1 MFFLKDRDRPGRN
14 NRKVN
19 VVNANLKIIIQPVF
33 LRKFTGSYL
42 SGKSY
47 ICHFMV
53 EEHTHNHSDHSHDE
67 QGQDHDH
74 HGHHHGHHGH
84 AHGHVTELR
93 SVNTAFYI
101 GIVLNLAFVVIEV
114 VVGLFI
120 HSLSL
125 LSDAGHNLADVAGLG
140 LSLLAYRMMKVK
152 SNTIY
157 TYGYKKTTV
166 LVALFNASIL
176 LISIGAILYESI
188 HRLILPEPLPGK
200 TISLVAGIGILING
214 LTALLFFR
222 DKDNDLN
229 IKSAF
234 VHLLSDALVS
244 AALVIG
250 GIIILYTNWYWV
262 DPVMGILV
270 AVVIVVST
278 WNMLRDSLRLSL
290 DAVPQGIDLRK
301 VKAAIEKIPG
311 VADFH
316 HIHIWALSTTENAL
330 TGHVV
335 LNKEIAIAGQEKIKQ
350 EIKHQLLHMNIR
362 HVTLETETETLSC
375 EASLPAS
382 LSTSS

>member
-1 MFFLKDRDRPGRN
+1 LPFYGR
-14 NRKVN
+14 RTY
-19 VVNANLKIIIQPVF
+19 P
-33 LRKFTGSYL
+33 
-42 SGKSY
+42 
-47 ICHFMV
+47 
-53 EEHTHNHSDHSHDE
+53 NHSDNSHDE

-316 HIHIWALSTTENAL
+316 HIHIWALSTTGTRA
-330 TGHVV
+330 
-335 LNKEIAIAGQEKIKQ
+335 
-350 EIKHQLLHMNIR
+350 R
-362 HVTLETETETLSC
+362 TETTLRSRREFIGGSSFKVMPKSIHQERSDLNSTEVYPAVSETFENKAAARRNLSNLDDNRGLGQWRGYFQ
-375 EASLPAS
+375 AGVSLQGESPE
-382 LSTSS
+382 